1 MRIINLLLRGCL
13 AVRYYAGLGILYL
26 CGEKNCVVCGGIT
39 DLLPVC
45 ACCFQKTIADVRLN
59 TKRYLGCGRVLVSEK
74 SVCVLCRSRP
84 SVGNLNSVFPLYN
97 YYLWARDLLFI
108 WKMQNNRYFS
118 FVFAKQIL
126 AVLQSRFA
134 GIPVVPVPPRPSKIK
149 NSGWDQVK
157 DISDILKYRHKMTV
171 LNLLYRSDN
180 SEQKK
185 LGRTERLGRTENRYV
200 WNSAFKGRIPPSV
213 VLLDDIM
220 TTGATLN
227 ECAAALKSAGV
238 ETVHAVTLFTVFNG

>member
-1 MRIINLLLRGCL
+1 MKIINLLLRGCL
-13 AVRYYAGLGILYL
+13 AVRYYAGLSTLYL
-26 CGEKNCVVCGGIT
+26 CGEKNCIVCGGIT

-45 ACCFQKTIADVRLN
+45 AGCFQKTIANIRLN
-59 TKRYLGCGRVLVSEK
+59 AKRCLVCGRVLVSEK

-84 SVGNLNSVFPLYN
+84 SIGNLNTVFPLYN
-97 YYLWARDLLFI
+97 YYLWARDLLFM

-118 FVFAKQIL
+118 FVFARQIL
-126 AVLQSRFA
+126 AVLQNRFS
-134 GIPVVPVPPRPSKIK
+134 GIPVVPVPPRPSKLK

-157 DISDILKYRHKMTV
+157 DISDILQYKYKMNV
-171 LNLLYRSDN
+171 LNLLRRCDN

-185 LGRTERLGRTENRYV
+185 LGRNERLGRAEKRYV
-200 WNSAFKGRIPPSV
+200 WNQAFKGYVPRSV

-227 ECAAALKSAGV
+227 ECAVALKAAGV
-238 ETVHAVTLFTVFNG
+238 ETVHAVTLFTVSD